1 MLEIGLIKR
10 IVGVSGPYAF
20 FMNPLARFEQFLS
33 TDFYSLV
40 KDYYYI
46 PWMSCS
52 ALVNWLELHLIDPIP
67 VLMLR
72 YVVVSRE

>member
-1 MLEIGLIKR
+1 MFIIQDNLMLEIGLIK
-10 IVGVSGPYAF
+10 IIAGVSGLYAF

-46 PWMSCS
+46 P
-52 ALVNWLELHLIDPIP
+52 
-67 VLMLR
+67 
-72 YVVVSRE
+72 

>member
-1 MLEIGLIKR
+1 MR
-10 IVGVSGPYAF
+10 F
-20 FMNPLARFEQFLS
+20 FEQFPC
-33 TDFYSLV
+33 TAMII
-40 KDYYYI
+40 I
-46 PWMSCS
+46 PMSKIIIVFSCS